1 MFMRKIFSYKLIL
14 LIFLS
19 FPVLSQVKYSNEF
32 LNIGVGARALG
43 MGNVSLANVND
54 VTAGYWNPSALVNL
68 KNNVE
73 LGLMHSEYFAGIA
86 AYEYGGIA
94 FKLDSVSALGVS
106 FLRFGVDDIPNTL
119 DLVDV
124 NGNFDYNR
132 ITTFSS
138 SDNAFLL
145 SYARLL
151 GPKGLS
157 VGANAKIIYR
167 KVGQF
172 ANAIGFGLDASA
184 SYKKDNW
191 TFGAILRD
199 VTSTF
204 NAWKFNTEELE
215 EVFIRTGNDIPENSL
230 EVTLPKM
237 LVGAG
242 YLFTIKND
250 FQIYPEANLEFTF
263 DGKRNVL
270 VKGNVVSIDAK
281 LGVEA
286 NYKKIV
292 YLRCGLNNFQDETS
306 IDGKKSKSF
315 QPNIGVGI
323 QFKKVALDYAL
334 TDVGDQSI
342 ALYSNVFSLRIGINK
357 RK

>member
-1 MFMRKIFSYKLIL
+1 MRTSFKYLFVL
-14 LIFLS
+14 LTIVS
-19 FPVLSQVKYSNEF
+19 FPLAAQVKYSNEF

-43 MGNVSLANVND
+43 MGNVSMGTVND
-54 VTAGYWNPSALVNL
+54 VTAGYWNPSSLVYL

-73 LGLMHSEYFAGIA
+73 IGLMHSEHFAGIA
-86 AYEYGGIA
+86 AYEYGGIG

-119 DLVDV
+119 DLVDA

-132 ITTFSS
+132 ITSFSS
-138 SDNAFLL
+138 ADNAFLL

-157 VGANAKIIYR
+157 VGGNVKIVYR
-167 KVGQF
+167 KVGEF
-172 ANAIGFGLDASA
+172 ASAIGFGIDAA
-184 SYKKDNW
+184 ATYRKKNW
-191 TFGAILRD
+191 RFGATLRD

-204 NAWKFNTEELE
+204 NAWKFNTTALE
-215 EVFIRTGNDIPENSL
+215 EVFIKTGNEIPENSL
-230 EVTLPKM
+230 EVTLPK
-237 LVGAG
+237 LIVGSG
-242 YLFTIKND
+242 YLFTVKKH
-250 FQIYPEANLEFTF
+250 FELYPEANLEFTF

-270 VKGNVVSIDAK
+270 IKGNVVSIDAK
-281 LGVEA
+281 VGFEA
-286 NYKKIV
+286 NYKKII
-292 YLRCGLNNFQDETS
+292 YLRFGLNNVQDETT
-306 IDGKKSKSF
+306 IEGEKRKTF
-315 QPNIGVGI
+315 QPNIGVGV

-342 ALYSNVFSLRIGINK
+342 AGYSNVFSLRIGINK